1 MIQNLHPKKMMQSL
15 RNDIITS
22 AASPARRKGE
32 RRHPAASSVYEP
44 TTGLFMAKR
53 LTTEE
58 FISRARQKHG
68 NKYIYDKCEYV
79 NAKTKIVI
87 TCKEHGD
94 FTQSPSDHLQ
104 GKGCKRCAD
113 ISGWDKRK
121 TTTSEF
127 VLKASAIHSN
137 KYTYGKTEYKQCHLK
152 VCITCRKHGDF
163 YQSPSS
169 HLRGFG
175 CPSCKFE
182 VNAERCRMTKS
193 EFISRSKGLHGDSYD
208 YSMVEYKN
216 NNTKVAILCKEHGLF
231 MMSPGNHLAGKGC
244 SGCAKHGFDYK
255 REGFVYFLMGD
266 GVIKVGITNDIKQ
279 RIARLSRRTPFDF
292 SLIAKIK
299 TTGEEA
305 AAIEKYYHNKYE
317 SAGLYGFDGAT
328 EWLKYSTEL
337 MNEIM
342 NEDTPV

>member
-1 MIQNLHPKKMMQSL
+1 MIQKHHHKKMMQTL
-15 RNDIITS
+15 RSDIIIN

-32 RRHPAASSVYEP
+32 RRHPAASSIYEP
-44 TTGLFMAKR
+44 TTGLIMAKR

-68 NKYIYDKCEYV
+68 DKYIYDKCEYV

-121 TTTSEF
+121 ITTSEF
-127 VLKASAIHSN
+127 VLKANAIHFN
-137 KYTYGKTEYKQCHLK
+137 KYTYEKTEYKQGHLK
-152 VCITCRKHGDF
+152 VCITCRRHGDF

-182 VNAERCRMTKS
+182 LNAERCRMTKS
-193 EFISRSKGLHGDSYD
+193 EFISRSKELHGESYD

-216 NNTKVAILCKEHGLF
+216 NNTKVAILCKEHG
-231 MMSPGNHLAGKGC
+231 
-244 SGCAKHGFDYK
+244 
-255 REGFVYFLMGD
+255 
-266 GVIKVGITNDIKQ
+266 
-279 RIARLSRRTPFDF
+279 
-292 SLIAKIK
+292 
-299 TTGEEA
+299 
-305 AAIEKYYHNKYE
+305 
-317 SAGLYGFDGAT
+317 
-328 EWLKYSTEL
+328 YS
-337 MNEIM
+337 
-342 NEDTPV
+342 

>member
-1 MIQNLHPKKMMQSL
+1 MTHHKKSD
-15 RNDIITS
+15 DIINVQLGG
-22 AASPARRKGE
+22 ARKDE
-32 RRHPAASSVYEP
+32 RRHPAAPSIYEP
-44 TTGLFMAKR
+44 ATRLIMTKR

-68 NKYIYDKCEYV
+68 DKYIYHKCEYI
-79 NAKTKIVI
+79 NAKTKIFI

-94 FTQSPSDHLQ
+94 FMQSPSDHLQ

-121 TTTSEF
+121 MTTADF
-127 VLKASAIHSN
+127 VLKASAIHCN
-137 KYTYGKTEYKQCHLK
+137 KYTYEKTDYKQGHLK

-163 YQSPSS
+163 HQSPSS

-182 VNAERCRMTKS
+182 SNAERCRMTKS
-193 EFISRSKGLHGDSYD
+193 DFISRSKELHGDSYD

-216 NNTKVAILCKEHGLF
+216 NSTKVAISCKEHGLF
-231 MMSPGNHLAGKGC
+231 MMSPSNHLAGKGC

-255 REGFVYFLMGD
+255 RDGLVYFLMGD
-266 GVIKVGITNDIKQ
+266 GVIKVGITNNARR
-279 RIARLSRRTPFDF
+279 RIARLSKKTPFEF

-305 AAIEKYYHNKYE
+305 AAIERYYHRKYE
-317 SAGLYGFDGAT
+317 SAGLTGFDGST
-328 EWLKYSTEL
+328 EWLKYSPEL

-342 NEDTPV
+342 NENPST